1 MGVCNWFFYHV
12 LHKKIKNSVTMVLK
26 ITAKSFYLHCSPNK
40 T

>member
-1 MGVCNWFFYHV
+1 
-12 LHKKIKNSVTMVLK
+12 MVLK